1 MRFDSSVWRRRGL
14 RSVWVGLALCAT
26 VVAGGC
32 ASRGRAAI
40 ASGARMVKEG
50 RGTLTYTA
58 RDAGDVY
65 VYNKGNGRLV
75 YMGAVA
81 KGQTVEVDPAA
92 DQVLVGGKVATSRE
106 IPDKDEYQIYY
117 RYRVME

>member
-1 MRFDSSVWRRRGL
+1 MRFRWTKFCRRNLCLGMSLSV
-14 RSVWVGLALCAT
+14 A
-26 VVAGGC
+26 VAAAGC

-40 ASGARMVKEG
+40 AAGARMVKEG
-50 RGTLTYTA
+50 RGTMTYTA

-65 VYNKGNGRLV
+65 VYDKGTGRLV

-81 KGQTVEVDPAA
+81 KGQTVEVNPAA
-92 DQVLVGGKVATSRE
+92 DQVSVGGKVVTSRE

-117 RYRVME
+117 RYRVVE